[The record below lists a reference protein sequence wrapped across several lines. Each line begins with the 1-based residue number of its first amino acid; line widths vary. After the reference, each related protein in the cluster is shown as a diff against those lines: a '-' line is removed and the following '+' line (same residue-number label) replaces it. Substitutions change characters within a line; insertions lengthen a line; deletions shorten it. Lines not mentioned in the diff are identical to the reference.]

1 MGMTAAVAPDVR
13 TRLPRGGVL
22 LEARDIDV
30 TIGPVPILRSVDFT
44 VRAGELVALVGPNGS
59 GKSTLLGVLSGDLP
73 PTRGDVDV
81 CARPLESWSAL
92 ELARLRAV
100 LPQMVTMSFP
110 FLVRDIVSMGR
121 APWQG
126 TPLEDDDDAAVIAA
140 LQATDSDMLAKR
152 EFPTLSGGERARV
165 SLARILA
172 QDVQTLLLDEPT
184 AALDVKHQE
193 LVLRILRDQVARDA
207 GVVVVLHDLELAAAY
222 ADRIVVLSRGAVR
235 SDGAPAEVLDPALL
249 SEVYEHEIE
258 VIRHPETGERIILP
272 RRNRRA

>member
-1 MGMTAAVAPDVR
+1 MTAAVAPDARMRV
-13 TRLPRGGVL
+13 PRGGVL
-22 LEARDIDV
+22 LDARDIDV

-73 PTRGDVDV
+73 PTRGEVDV
-81 CARPLESWSAL
+81 CARPLESWKPL
-92 ELARLRAV
+92 ELARVRAV
-100 LPQMVTMSFP
+100 LPQVVTMSFP
-110 FLVRDIVSMGR
+110 FLVQDVVSMGR

-126 TPLEDDDDAAVIAA
+126 TPLEDEDDAAV
-140 LQATDSDMLAKR
+140 LQALRETDSDMLAKR

-172 QDVQTLLLDEPT
+172 QGVQTLLLDEPT

-193 LVLRILRDQVARDA
+193 LVLRILRDQVAGDA

-222 ADRIVVLSRGAVR
+222 ADRIVVLSKGAVR
-235 SDGAPAEVLDPALL
+235 RDGSPAEVLDPTLL

-272 RRNRRA
+272 RRARRS